1 MVMGLLVLETGTSC
15 QDPDREF
22 LIAAT
27 LFFFSPEPLALP
39 IRLLVCN
46 GDVEAAVSRAG
57 YGKVVARERC
67 AN

>member
-1 MVMGLLVLETGTSC
+1 MGLLFLETGTSC
-15 QDPDREF
+15 QDSGQSFIDRHN
-22 LIAAT
+22 I
-27 LFFFSPEPLALP
+27 FFSTGFIALP
-39 IRLLVCN
+39 VRLLISN